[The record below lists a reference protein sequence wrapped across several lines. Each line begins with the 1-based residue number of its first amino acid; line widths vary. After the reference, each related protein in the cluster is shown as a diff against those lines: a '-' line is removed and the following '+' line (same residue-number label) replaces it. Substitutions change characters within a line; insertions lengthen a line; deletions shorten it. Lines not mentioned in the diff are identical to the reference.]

1 MRKFFLSFHYHA
13 QRTVP
18 KNRAKQLLDGLK
30 KEALAVQKSGS
41 SKVAQITAL
50 NFKAEKKP
58 FRMAPQSQ
66 SLPYNLY

>member
-1 MRKFFLSFHYHA
+1 MYISG

-41 SKVAQITAL
+41 SKPAQITAL
-50 NFKAEKKP
+50 NFKA
-58 FRMAPQSQ
+58 
-66 SLPYNLY
+66 

>member
-1 MRKFFLSFHYHA
+1 MYISG

-50 NFKAEKKP
+50 NFKA
-58 FRMAPQSQ
+58 
-66 SLPYNLY
+66 